1 MRKPLE
7 RNKGLQLVDTDKIR
21 NYADKVIDMFFDEF
35 SDIDCHDLMYIL
47 MLSGNHKATIRNIQ
61 DNDTFV
67 K

>member
-1 MRKPLE
+1 
-7 RNKGLQLVDTDKIR
+7 
-21 NYADKVIDMFFDEF
+21 MFFDEF

-61 DNDTFV
+61 DNDAFV